1 MLLNRGIYRDSWHQD
16 SSGGSDDYSGHPRGP
31 GSPRAGE
38 AASPQSSTTRSP
50 SSPASGQTEE
60 SNIGTSGTTHCKKK
74 PRHSDPTSCNSRS
87 PKKYVGVRVRMPVK
101 EILKKIRI
109 GTAQASGDKQDT
121 ALQGELNAVTKK
133 GRVHPY
139 SAKRHKHNKSRE
151 DFRVRKI
158 VDEELDALYEILQK
172 DLKQKP
178 HGAAT
183 PALNSC
189 CKEEGGGTLND
200 LLDVVESCVDKHRC
214 YTKHGSPPDSHA
226 QPHGETPECLRAQA
240 QQPGSP
246 SFTRIQEAFSKYYSD
261 DARVDIPDVDN
272 HSPSSQ
278 CSGGHYDPV
287 QNCPALVT
295 SPNLSSEQDHC
306 AFSVF
311 QFQILQEELRL
322 HTLPL
327 EVLFALDENGNGL
340 IHNAVINGRRA
351 LVFALA
357 RQLAAFN
364 IIDMKDA
371 MNKTALHLAAE
382 RNQHLMVRDL
392 LSLGANGNEADHSGK
407 TALHICAEH
416 GYWGVLEIFRKSQDE
431 GLHFQV
437 DAIDHNGLTPLQY
450 AVRGQYEAVKE
461 LQRNDL
467 TIDTQ
472 KLLLLKKD
480 RLSEAVNCLLSM
492 GADPLTEYFA
502 FCSLLHPMDD
512 INTQVLLEDTTDL
525 SVWFPSL

>member
-1 MLLNRGIYRDSWHQD
+1 MACRRGRTESALEPPQ
-16 SSGGSDDYSGHPRGP
+16 PRF
-31 GSPRAGE
+31 R
-38 AASPQSSTTRSP
+38 
-50 SSPASGQTEE
+50 
-60 SNIGTSGTTHCKKK
+60 K
-74 PRHSDPTSCNSRS
+74 RHR
-87 PKKYVGVRVRMPVK
+87 R
-101 EILKKIRI
+101 L
-109 GTAQASGDKQDT
+109 DT

-139 SAKRHKHNKSRE
+139 STKRHKHNKSRE

-158 VDEELDALYEILQK
+158 VDEELDALCEILQK
-172 DLKQKP
+172 DLKQKS
-178 HGAAT
+178 HMAVA

-189 CKEEGGGTLND
+189 CKEKEGGTLND
-200 LLDVVESCVDKHRC
+200 LLDVNDSCTGSQKC
-214 YTKHGSPPDSHA
+214 YAKHGSHPHKCA
-226 QPHGETPECLRAQA
+226 QPHSETPECLIAQA
-240 QQPGSP
+240 QQPDSLGA
-246 SFTRIQEAFSKYYSD
+246 TRIQEAFSKYYTD
-261 DARVDIPDVDN
+261 DTPIDISVVTN
-272 HSPSSQ
+272 HSPSFQ
-278 CSGGHYDPV
+278 CSGGHYDHV
-287 QNCPALVT
+287 QNCPVVVT
-295 SPNLSSEQDHC
+295 SPNLSSDQDHC

-357 RQLAAFN
+357 QQLAAFN

-371 MNKTALHLAAE
+371 LSKTALHLAAE

-392 LSLGANGNEADHSGK
+392 LFLGANGNEVDHSGK

-416 GYWGVLEIFRKSQDE
+416 GYWRVLEMFRKSQDE

-450 AVRGQYEAVKE
+450 AIQGQYEAVKE

-467 TIDTQ
+467 TADTQ
-472 KLLLLKKD
+472 KHLIFKKD
-480 RLSEAVNCLLSM
+480 QMYEAVSCLLCM
-492 GADPLTEYFA
+492 GADPVSEYYA
-502 FCSLLHPMDD
+502 FCSLFHPMDD
-512 INTQVLLEDTTDL
+512 INLQLLLEDTTNYRPMR
-525 SVWFPSL
+525 FPSL